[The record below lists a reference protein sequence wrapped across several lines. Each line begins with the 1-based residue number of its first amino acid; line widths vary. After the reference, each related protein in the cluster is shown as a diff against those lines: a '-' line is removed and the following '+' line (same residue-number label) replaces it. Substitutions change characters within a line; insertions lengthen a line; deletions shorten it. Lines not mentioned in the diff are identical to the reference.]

1 MYAMKL
7 IPATKDYIWGG
18 NTLRRVW
25 NKHTDKDIIAESWEL
40 SCHKEGESIVANGE
54 YVGKTLSSVLEM
66 KPQMK
71 GKKALDFQFFPILIK
86 LIDAKT
92 NLSIQVHPSDEYALQ
107 NEGQFGKSEMWYIV
121 DAVDGGGVYC
131 GFKEPYSI
139 EDVEKALRENR
150 IIELLNFIEVK
161 KGDCIYIPAGTVHAI
176 CGGLLIC
183 EVQQNSS
190 LTYRLYDYDRV
201 DKFGNKRE
209 LHIDKSLKVIDP
221 TKVCKVNE
229 EVKVIDENRKQ
240 LASCKYFTTTEIKV
254 DGEVEIEVD
263 DSSFASITVVE
274 GNGGVVVDGNLET
287 LDLGD
292 TCFIPAGCNYTL
304 KGRMTIIEARV

>member
-92 NLSIQVHPSDEYALQ
+92 NLSIQVHPSDEYALK

-139 EDVEKALRENR
+139 EDVEKRTKLS
-150 IIELLNFIEVK
+150 
-161 KGDCIYIPAGTVHAI
+161 
-176 CGGLLIC
+176 
-183 EVQQNSS
+183 SS
-190 LTYRLYDYDRV
+190 LV
-201 DKFGNKRE
+201 DEFKLLGAFG
-209 LHIDKSLKVIDP
+209 DLK
-221 TKVCKVNE
+221 E
-229 EVKVIDENRKQ
+229 ESEPEAEG
-240 LASCKYFTTTEIKV
+240 L
-254 DGEVEIEVD
+254 
-263 DSSFASITVVE
+263 FAFS
-274 GNGGVVVDGNLET
+274 D
-287 LDLGD
+287 
-292 TCFIPAGCNYTL
+292 
-304 KGRMTIIEARV
+304 